1 MSQTRFSEFAVFFDD
16 GGVMNDNRI
25 RGLQYQKLVGEY
37 FTPKFGGEPYLW
49 AESNVNFIEEIMKKY
64 SKAIYDGSDIDYK
77 TYQADFVKRWI
88 EEMFNYV
95 GVKLPAKS
103 EYNQIYREAI
113 EYITPN
119 IRSAYPGVVDSIK
132 KLKRLGFNLY
142 TASGE
147 DSLEIKGYLQ
157 GMREEV
163 QRRRAE
169 IFADNAEIW
178 KWKRAADSV
187 KDFELFGKVSDITKE
202 VFVTNGTEDK
212 IHDQINYPQIA
223 AELPNGRFIYMKTDE
238 SRRERLMG
246 FVSLEFC
253 RVGKNDGIPPSL

>member
-37 FTPKFGGEPYLW
+37 FTPKFGGEPYMW
-49 AESNVNFIEEIMKKY
+49 AESNLNFIEEIMNEY
-64 SKAIYDGSDIDYK
+64 SKAVYDGSDIDYK
-77 TYQADFVKRWI
+77 AYHADFVKRWV

-103 EYNQIYREAI
+103 EYNQIYQEAI
-113 EYITPN
+113 EYIAPN
-119 IRSAYPGVVDSIK
+119 IRSAYPGVVNAIK

-157 GMREEV
+157 GMRVRDLFENFYGPDLINTHKTSDNFFKRVLNDVWFEPDKT
-163 QRRRAE
+163 
-169 IFADNAEIW
+169 IFI
-178 KWKRAADSV
+178 
-187 KDFELFGKVSDITKE
+187 
-202 VFVTNGTEDK
+202 EDK
-212 IHDQINYPQIA
+212 PRFLECALNSGANVIQACLTGEFEPSYQYYIKDMN
-223 AELPNGRFIYMKTDE
+223 ELPKIITN
-238 SRRERLMG
+238 L
-246 FVSLEFC
+246 
-253 RVGKNDGIPPSL
+253 VGNIKS

>member
-49 AESNVNFIEEIMKKY
+49 AESNVNFIEEIMKEY
-64 SKAIYDGSDIDYK
+64 SKAIYDGNDGSDIDYK
-77 TYQADFVKRWI
+77 TYHADFVKRWV

-119 IRSAYPGVVDSIK
+119 VRSTYPGVVDSIK

-142 TASGE
+142 TASAE

-157 GMREEV
+157 GMRVRDLFENFYGPDLV
-163 QRRRAE
+163 NTHKTS
-169 IFADNAEIW
+169 DNFF
-178 KWKRAADSV
+178 KRVLDDVWFEPDKTIVIEDKPRFLEYALNSGANVIQACLTGDFEPSYQYYV
-187 KDFELFGKVSDITKE
+187 KDM
-202 VFVTNGTEDK
+202 N
-212 IHDQINYPQIA
+212 
-223 AELPNGRFIYMKTDE
+223 ELPKIITD
-238 SRRERLMG
+238 L
-246 FVSLEFC
+246 VSNI
-253 RVGKNDGIPPSL
+253 KNK

>member
-157 GMREEV
+157 GMRVRDLFENFYGPDL
-163 QRRRAE
+163 
-169 IFADNAEIW
+169 INTHKTSDNFF
-178 KWKRAADSV
+178 KRVLDDV
-187 KDFELFGKVSDITKE
+187 WFEPDRTIVI
-202 VFVTNGTEDK
+202 EDK
-212 IHDQINYPQIA
+212 PKFLECALNSGAHVIQACLTGEFEPSYQNHIKDMN
-223 AELPNGRFIYMKTDE
+223 ELPKIITNLVNNIK
-238 SRRERLMG
+238 
-246 FVSLEFC
+246 
-253 RVGKNDGIPPSL
+253 